1 MATRKTTRRAD
12 AAPAAPKASVPRRS
26 GPSADQSFWTR
37 IDRPFLFGFLLT
49 LGALGAIAIG
59 FAVTNLT
66 SVIIYVVLA
75 LFLALGLNPAVR
87 FLEQRGLK
95 RGLAVTIV
103 IVGLLVLVAGL
114 FLILLPPVIKQIEEF
129 AASIPETVQRFMNG
143 PLYAEL
149 VERFG
154 DNVTEGLAAV
164 QKFLSDPG
172 NIAGIF
178 GGALQFAGA
187 VAGGITGFIMVL
199 ILTIYF
205 VVSLPQM
212 ENGLLQLAPAYRRAG
227 TKKIT
232 DQIIESVGS
241 FVQGQVVLS
250 VINAAVVLAAYF
262 FAGLPFPLLMAV
274 MAFFLAL
281 IPMIGS
287 WIMLALGTGI
297 ALLVSPTHAII
308 FAIIYLIYMQIEA
321 YVLAPRILGKAVSV
335 PGSLIVISALV
346 GGTLLGLLGALIAVP
361 VTAAIL
367 IIVNQVVVP
376 KQDAKTQSPERSIDQ
391 APA

>member
-1 MATRKTTRRAD
+1 MATRKTPRKAYAAA
-12 AAPAAPKASVPRRS
+12 AAPAASVSKKS
-26 GPSADQSFWTR
+26 GSAADQSFWTR
-37 IDRPFLFGFLLT
+37 IDRPFVFGFLLT
-49 LGALGAIAIG
+49 LGALIAIAIG
-59 FAVTNLT
+59 FAVTNLA
-66 SVIIYVVLA
+66 SVLIYIVLA

-87 FLEQRGLK
+87 FLERRGLK
-95 RGLAVTIV
+95 RGIAVAVV
-103 IVGLLVLVAGL
+103 IVGMLVLVAGML
-114 FLILLPPVIKQIEEF
+114 LLLLPPVIKQIEEF
-129 AASIPETVQRFMNG
+129 AASIPETVQKFMEG
-143 PLYAEL
+143 PLYADL
-149 VERFG
+149 VARFG
-154 DNVTEGLAAV
+154 DQVTERITAV

-178 GGALQFAGA
+178 GGALKFAGA

-205 VVSLPQM
+205 VVGLPQM
-212 ENGLLQLAPAYRRAG
+212 ENGLLQLAPAYRRPG

-241 FVQGQVVLS
+241 FVQGQVILS
-250 VINAAVVLAAYF
+250 VINALVVLVTFF

-297 ALLVSPTHAII
+297 ALLVSPVHALI
-308 FAIIYLIYMQIEA
+308 FFIVYLVYMQIEA

-335 PGSLIVISALV
+335 PGSLIVIGALV

-376 KQDAKTQSPERSIDQ
+376 KQDAKTQSPDRTIDQ